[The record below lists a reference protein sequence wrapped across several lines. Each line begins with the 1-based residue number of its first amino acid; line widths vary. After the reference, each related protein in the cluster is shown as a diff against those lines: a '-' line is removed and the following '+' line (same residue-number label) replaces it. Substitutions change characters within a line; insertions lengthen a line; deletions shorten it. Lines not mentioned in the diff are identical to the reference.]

1 MYIYIYI
8 YMICVCI
15 YIYNTYVYIY
25 IYIYIIILY
34 IIGLWSYHVGVIP
47 VLQSCFVHIPQVS
60 PNFGTSKC
68 SDYRLSRGNP
78 AVLFATAWE
87 NGSGTCLETPGIQ
100 LVWWIWWFP
109 SLLRNSYSPIW
120 SIFSCLVRTM
130 IFPPGIATL
139 RHSNWDA
146 SRLSVPGSCHFQ
158 VTSHFD
164 SFANYSL
171 S

>member
-1 MYIYIYI
+1 
-8 YMICVCI
+8 MICVCIYI

-25 IYIYIIILY
+25 IILYYIIY
-34 IIGLWSYHVGVIP
+34 
-47 VLQSCFVHIPQVS
+47 
-60 PNFGTSKC
+60 
-68 SDYRLSRGNP
+68 YRLMKLSCGGHPGPPKLFRSHPPSQPKLRHLEMQWLQAFQGNP